1 MYSEDY
7 VNYVLRAQKEL
18 VFPSVPKKETRFVKN
33 FLGITNLYNKIM
45 NKDLSLVPV
54 LIDR

>member
-7 VNYVLRAQKEL
+7 VNYVLRTQKEIIM
-18 VFPSVPKKETRFVKN
+18 PSIPKKETRFGKK

-45 NKDLSLVPV
+45 NNDLSLVPI

>member
-7 VNYVLRAQKEL
+7 VNYVLRTQKEIIM
-18 VFPSVPKKETRFVKN
+18 PSVPKKETRFGKN

-45 NKDLSLVPV
+45 NNDLSLVPI

>member
-7 VNYVLRAQKEL
+7 VNYVLRAQKEISIPC
-18 VFPSVPKKETRFVKN
+18 VAKKETRFGKN

>member
-7 VNYVLRAQKEL
+7 VNYVLRAQKEII
-18 VFPSVPKKETRFVKN
+18 VPAVSKKETRFGKN